1 MGYIIIK
8 ERGTLQVRNTIQKN
22 LIRNAVIALDH
33 PTAEDVYQHLHA
45 ENPSISRATVYRNL
59 NTMEQNG
66 ELRRVIVPDGADIF
80 DKTTMQHYHVKCTCC
95 GSVADIS
102 GFIFPPTSSAISDYE
117 ITGHELVFL
126 GRCPECKNEINL

>member
-1 MGYIIIK
+1 M
-8 ERGTLQVRNTIQKN
+8 RNTIQKN
-22 LIRNAVIALDH
+22 LIRNAVISLDH
-33 PTAEDVYQHLHA
+33 PTAEDVYQHLQA

-80 DKTTMQHYHVKCTCC
+80 DKTTMQHYHVKCINC
-95 GSVADIS
+95 GAVSDVAQ
-102 GFIFPPTSSAISDYE
+102 FNFPPVTSVESDYE

-126 GRCPECKNEINL
+126 GRCPNCKVN

>member
-1 MGYIIIK
+1 M
-8 ERGTLQVRNTIQKN
+8 RNTIQKS

-33 PTAEDVYQHLHA
+33 PTAEDVYQALHND
-45 ENPSISRATVYRNL
+45 NPSISRATVYRNL

-80 DKTTMQHYHVKCTCC
+80 DKTTMQHYHVKCTSC
-95 GSVADIS
+95 GSVADIE
-102 GFIFPPTSSAISDYE
+102 FNFPPTFSTVSDYE

-126 GRCPECKNEINL
+126 GTCPKCKEQ